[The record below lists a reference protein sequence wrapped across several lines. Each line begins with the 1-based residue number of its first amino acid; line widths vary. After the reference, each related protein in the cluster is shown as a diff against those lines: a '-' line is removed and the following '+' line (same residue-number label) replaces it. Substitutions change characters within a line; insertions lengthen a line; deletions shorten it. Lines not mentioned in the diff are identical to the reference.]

1 MATPQKHAPLGGRI
15 LTVPFAALGV
25 IVLLAAVVL
34 FNRFVFGLGAVTNL
48 SDGYP
53 WGIWIALDLV
63 VGTAFGCAGY
73 AIALVVYILN
83 RGEYHPLVRPAILA
97 SLFGYGLAGLA
108 VLIDLGRYWNGYNMF
123 LPWLTQPNSVML
135 ETALCIGAYITVLML
150 EFSPVFLERFG
161 MRDVRRRLNR
171 LLFVFVAFGVLLP
184 TMHQSS
190 MGTILVVLGNQ
201 LNPLWQTQL
210 LPLLFVVSALFMGFA
225 FVVFEAVLSSVGFR
239 RPMERVIL
247 GKLTQ
252 IMVWL
257 LLGYLVIRAA
267 DLLYRGVLGYA
278 FQPGT
283 AAIFFWL
290 EIGTALVALALILP
304 PRNRQMPHRMFVGAT
319 MLLLSGTLY
328 RINCYLIG
336 YQPGDGWHYFPSVG
350 EIVVTL
356 GIFSFEIMLYLVF
369 VKLLPVLHT
378 PDEAYREEH
387 AAAPAAAPAPAPA
400 PEPEPAPAPAA
411 AAARSV

>member
-1 MATPQKHAPLGGRI
+1 
-15 LTVPFAALGV
+15 
-25 IVLLAAVVL
+25 
-34 FNRFVFGLGAVTNL
+34 
-48 SDGYP
+48 
-53 WGIWIALDLV
+53 
-63 VGTAFGCAGY
+63 
-73 AIALVVYILN
+73 
-83 RGEYHPLVRPAILA
+83 
-97 SLFGYGLAGLA
+97 

-123 LPWLTQPNSVML
+123 LPWLTQTNSVML

-161 MRDVRRRLNR
+161 MRDVRRKLNR

-239 RPMERVIL
+239 RPMERTIL

-252 IMVWL
+252 IMAWL
-257 LLGYLVIRAA
+257 LLGYLVVRAA
-267 DLLYRGVLGYA
+267 DLLYRGVLGHA

-283 AAIFFWL
+283 VAVAFWL

-304 PRNRQMPHRMFVGAT
+304 PRNRTMPHRMFVGAT

-336 YQPGDGWHYFPSVG
+336 YQPGDGWQYFPSVG
-350 EIVVTL
+350 EIIVTL
-356 GIFSFEIMLYLVF
+356 GIFSLEVMLYLVF

-400 PEPEPAPAPAA
+400 PEPEPEPVPAPA
-411 AAARSV
+411 RSV